1 MVGFVLVSH
10 SKPLADALAAYTK
23 MMAPQAVIEAAGGL
37 DDGSFG
43 TSSDK
48 IEAAIRR
55 VASPDGVIVLMDMG
69 SAVMT
74 AKMVVSDLED
84 DDFEFPVRLG
94 DCPFVEGAV
103 EGTVLAQ
110 SGSSLDAIIDDL
122 AKVGATHKL

>member
-1 MVGFVLVSH
+1 
-10 SKPLADALAAYTK
+10 
-23 MMAPQAVIEAAGGL
+23 
-37 DDGSFG
+37 
-43 TSSDK
+43 
-48 IEAAIRR
+48 
-55 VASPDGVIVLMDMG
+55 
-69 SAVMT
+69 MT

-110 SGSSLDAIIDDL
+110 SGSSLDAIMDDL

>member
-23 MMAPQAVIEAAGGL
+23 MMAPNAVVEPAGGL

-48 IEAAIRR
+48 IEAAIRK
-55 VASPDGVIVLMDMG
+55 VATADGVVVLMDMG

-74 AKMVVSDLED
+74 TKMVASDLED
-84 DDFEFPVRLG
+84 DDFEFPVKLV

-110 SGSSLDAIIDDL
+110 AGSSLDAIVEDL
-122 AKVGATHKL
+122 SHVAENHKL

>member
-23 MMAPQAVIEAAGGL
+23 MMAPNAVVEPAGGL

-43 TSSDK
+43 TSAEK
-48 IEAAIRR
+48 IEAAIRK
-55 VASPDGVIVLMDMG
+55 VASPDGVAVLMDMG

-84 DDFEFPVRLG
+84 DDFEAPVRLV

-103 EGTVLAQ
+103 EGTVQAQ
-110 SGSSLDAIIDDL
+110 AGATLDAIASDL
-122 AKVGATHKL
+122 AGVASVHKL